1 MSTLPMTLRSR
12 VGLPNVI
19 HQIAHTGGVHTA
31 NVLLLLPHVAQ
42 RPADAGIPACKL
54 LDELHPAPGKLLHPL
69 VCGIGPGL
77 HLRLDLLDEPG
88 PLGLDLS
95 DSLLAELLLAAVEL
109 LQLLGRIVL
118 LYILRHL
125 RHLHD
130 GLNKPLCGY
139 CSIRPF
145 SGAGSGSQ
153 ESRDAFETLAELALR
168 FDPLLESRDVQ
179 PAHPAATVA
188 LPLHESPLLP

>member
-42 RPADAGIPACKL
+42 RPADAGIPAGKL
-54 LDELHPAPGKLLHPL
+54 LDKLHPAPGKLLHPL

-77 HLRLDLLDEPG
+77 HLRLNLLDEPG
-88 PLGLDLS
+88 PLDLDLS

-118 LYILRHL
+118 LNILRHL
-125 RHLHD
+125 CHLHD
-130 GLNKPLCGY
+130 GLYKPLCGC
-139 CSIRPF
+139 CSTRGF
-145 SGAGSGSQ
+145 SGSQ
-153 ESRDAFETLAELALR
+153 KSRDALKTLAELALR
-168 FDPLLESRDVQ
+168 LDPLLEPREVQLDHPGGRVALLIQESRDLV
-179 PAHPAATVA
+179 
-188 LPLHESPLLP
+188 